1 MRNVPQQLAE
11 LIGEHRVS
19 TEAADL
25 SRHSRDLSAGALLAA
40 RSGLAAGSPV
50 CVARPASTEQVAR
63 VVRWANLTAT
73 PLVPFGG
80 GSDVLGAIEPVGAVV
95 VDMRA
100 LNEIVAFDER
110 SRLVTVQAGMLG
122 PELAEALAAWGY
134 MLGHEP
140 QSIALSTVGGWVSTR
155 ATGQLSARFGGI
167 EDLMAGLEAVLP
179 DGTVV
184 RSKIAP
190 RRAAGP
196 DLAGLLIGAEGSLG
210 IVTEVTLRVA
220 PIPDPAQRT
229 DVCLRF
235 EHMTDGVAA
244 CRNLAQSDLRPTLV
258 RLYDAD
264 DASLFLRNHPDEPAG
279 PLLLLSF
286 DGTDAERRSSQAISW
301 SAGSPGNDKLVDHW
315 WNHRNDAV
323 DEYVELMAGGGILGP
338 HALVDTIEVSGTW
351 SVLRALYHDMKASL
365 AGEADLVGCHL
376 SHVYPD
382 GACLYF
388 TLASACSDDD
398 TAAKVHERWWE
409 TAMASCLNAGGSIS
423 HHHGIGRVKAP
434 WLADEL
440 GGFYDVLVAV
450 KRALDPN
457 NIMNPG
463 VLGL

>member
-1 MRNVPQQLAE
+1 MISAAQQLTE

-19 TEAADL
+19 TDPLDL
-25 SRHSRDLSAGALLAA
+25 TRHSRDLSAGALLAA
-40 RSGLAAGSPV
+40 RAGAAPGQPV
-50 CVARPASTEQVAR
+50 CVARPASTEQVSQI
-63 VVRWANLTAT
+63 VRWANRTST
-73 PLVPFGG
+73 PIVPFGG
-80 GSDVLGAIEPVGAVV
+80 GSDVLGAIRPEGAVV
-95 VDMRA
+95 IDMRA
-100 LNEIVAFDER
+100 MNEIVAFDER
-110 SRLVTVQAGMLG
+110 SRLVSVQAGVLG
-122 PELAEALAAWGY
+122 PELAAALEAWGY

-140 QSIALSTVGGWVSTR
+140 QSVAISTVGGWVSTR
-155 ATGQLSARFGGI
+155 ATGQLSARYGGI
-167 EDLMAGLEAVLP
+167 EDLIAGLEVVLP

-184 RSKIAP
+184 RSKTTP

-196 DLAGLLIGAEGSLG
+196 DLAALVIGAEGSLG
-210 IVTEVTLRVA
+210 IVTEVTLRVV
-220 PIPDPAQRT
+220 PIPDPAGRV

-264 DASLFLRNHPDEPAG
+264 DASIFLRAHPEEPPG

-286 DGTDAERRSSQAISW
+286 DGPHSSRRAAEAHDLAAAQR
-301 SAGSPGNDKLVDHW
+301 GNDELVTHW
-315 WNHRNDAV
+315 WGHRNAAV
-323 DEYVELMAGGGILGP
+323 DEYVRLMAGDGVLGP

-351 SVLRALYHDMKASL
+351 SVLRDLYHDMKASL

-388 TLASACSDDD
+388 TLASACADDD
-398 TAAKVHERWWE
+398 TAAKVHDRWWE

-423 HHHGIGRVKAP
+423 HHHGIGRIKAP

-440 GGFYDVLVAV
+440 GGFFDVLVAV
-450 KRALDPN
+450 KRALDPK